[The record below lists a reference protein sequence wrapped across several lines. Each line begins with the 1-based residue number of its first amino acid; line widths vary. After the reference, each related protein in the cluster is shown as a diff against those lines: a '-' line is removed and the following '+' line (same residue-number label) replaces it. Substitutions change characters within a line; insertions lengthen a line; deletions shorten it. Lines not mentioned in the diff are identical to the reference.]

1 MLSRISR
8 CAPTAEPAGERL
20 VGEHRKR
27 PSTGEAK
34 DEGQGAPTDATSAPT
49 EQPVDGAPKP
59 TGRPQSSIRSERPPD
74 ESSAPPNPT
83 RSLEGEPKRLDSRGE
98 IDRCGSDPRAMWA
111 PVTTEVAVGAER
123 DDLVLIKWGEQTRVA
138 ARPFLYE
145 FDRGRKDAT
154 HLDALSTVEAHIE
167 AASQLDSS
175 RVLTEVG
182 GRVRA
187 AHLTTTLGGR

>member
-8 CAPTAEPAGERL
+8 RAPTAEPAGERL

-27 PSTGEAK
+27 PSTGQAK

-49 EQPVDGAPKP
+49 EQPVNGAPKP
-59 TGRPQSSIRSERPPD
+59 TGRPQSSIRSERSRD

-83 RSLEGEPKRLDSRGE
+83 RSLEGEPQRLDSRGE
-98 IDRCGSDPRAMWA
+98 IDRRGSDPRAMRA

-123 DDLVLIKWGEQTRVA
+123 DDLVLIKRGEQTRIA
-138 ARPFLYE
+138 ARPFLDE
-145 FDRGRKDAT
+145 FDRGRKYAT
-154 HLDALSTVEAHIE
+154 HLDTLSTVEAHIE

>member
-1 MLSRISR
+1 MLSCISR
-8 CAPTAEPAGERL
+8 RAPTAEPVDEGL

-34 DEGQGAPTDATSAPT
+34 DEGQGAPTDATSAPM

-59 TGRPQSSIRSERPPD
+59 TGRPQSSIRSERPTD
-74 ESSAPPNPT
+74 ESGAPPNST

-98 IDRCGSDPRAMWA
+98 VDRCGSDPRAMRA
-111 PVTTEVAVGAER
+111 PVTTEVALGAER

-138 ARPFLYE
+138 ARPVLDE
-145 FDRGRKDAT
+145 FDGGREDAT
-154 HLDALSTVEAHIE
+154 QLDALSTVEAHIE

-175 RVLTEVG
+175 RVFTEVG
-182 GRVRA
+182 GRVRD
-187 AHLTTTLGGR
+187 AHRGPTLGGR

>member
-34 DEGQGAPTDATSAPT
+34 DEGQGAPTDATSSPT

-59 TGRPQSSIRSERPPD
+59 TGQPQSSIRSEHSPH

-98 IDRCGSDPRAMWA
+98 IDRRGSAPRAMRA

-123 DDLVLIKWGEQTRVA
+123 DDLVLIKRREQTRVA
-138 ARPFLYE
+138 ARLFPDE
-145 FDRGRKDAT
+145 FDRGREDAT
-154 HLDALSTVEAHIE
+154 QVDALSTVEAHIKT
-167 AASQLDSS
+167 ASELDSS